1 MAAINFVVKTENNP
15 SQIYVRF
22 SHGRQIDCWASS
34 NLLVNPKFWDQKRQ
48 RLRTTKQTPEA
59 IIINTKLEEL
69 RASIITAFTLSYASG
84 QDIDSNWLD
93 RTIKEHF
100 GRPKHEIGLA
110 RDKTAIYFHDF
121 IVWWMESIAPEY
133 RNANTKRKLSE
144 NRISY
149 LNNFAEKIQEYQN
162 HSKRKLKLSELN
174 PKTADEIMS
183 YFDIE
188 MDYSNSVVSKLIA
201 TYNFFCKQAIL
212 HNRNVP
218 QNYNCLYQPVPKK
231 EAPEPYL
238 NEEEILK
245 IFNYDFSDNDRLDNA
260 RDNFIIGLCTGLRV
274 SDFLNRLRIDNISD
288 GFIEIKTQ
296 KTNTLVALPIHWMVR
311 KTLNKRLGLLPRKIS
326 DVKFN
331 LYIKE
336 ICKIVGIDNEI
347 PGNLFD
353 AKTNRNKFGM
363 YPKWMLVSSHI
374 CRRSFATNN
383 FEKISHDDLM
393 RLGGWSSLDMMFRYI
408 KKTSRDSAIR
418 LSKAW
423 EKDREKINQKNKTLN
438 NDKN

>member
-1 MAAINFVVKTENNP
+1 MAAINFVVKTKNNP
-15 SQIYVRF
+15 SQIYIRF
-22 SHGRQIDCWASS
+22 SHGREIDCWASS
-34 NLLVNPKFWDQKRQ
+34 NLLINPKFWDQKRQ

-69 RASIITAFTLSYASG
+69 RGAIITGFTLSYASG
-84 QDIDSNWLD
+84 LEIDSAWLD
-93 RTIKEHF
+93 KTIKEHF
-100 GRPKHEIGLA
+100 NRPAHEIGLT

-121 IVWWMESIAPEY
+121 LLFWLENIAPEY

-144 NRISY
+144 NRIGY
-149 LNNFAEKIQEYQN
+149 LTNFAEKIQEYQDY
-162 HSKRKLKLSELN
+162 SGKKLRLSDLN
-174 PKTADEIMS
+174 PKTADEVMT

-188 MDYSNSVVSKLIA
+188 MDYANSVVSKLIA
-201 TYNFFCKQAIL
+201 TYNFFCRQAIL
-212 HNRNVP
+212 HDRNVP
-218 QNYNCLYQPVPKK
+218 QNYHCLYKPVPKK
-231 EAPEPYL
+231 QIPEPYL
-238 NEEEILK
+238 SEDEILK
-245 IFNYDFSDNDRLDNA
+245 IFDYDFSDNDRLDNA

-288 GFIEIKTQ
+288 GFIEIQTQ
-296 KTNTLVALPIHWMVR
+296 KTGALVALPIHWMVR
-311 KTLNKRLGLLPRKIS
+311 ETLNKRLGLLPRKIS

-336 ICKIVGIDNEI
+336 VCQIVGIDNEI

-353 AKTNRNKFGM
+353 AKTNRNKPGL

-423 EKDREKINQKNKTLN
+423 EKDRKKIKPKNIINDN
-438 NDKN
+438 N